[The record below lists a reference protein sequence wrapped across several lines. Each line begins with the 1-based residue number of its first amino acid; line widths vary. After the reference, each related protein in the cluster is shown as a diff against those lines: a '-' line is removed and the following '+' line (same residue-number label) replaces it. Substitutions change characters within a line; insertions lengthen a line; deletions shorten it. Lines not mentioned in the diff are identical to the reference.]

1 MYVQSPEPAR
11 GVTDSVQVEELWD
24 SMCQS
29 TIALVNKS
37 LPTIDNDDKLLK
49 IKGVIA
55 LFVQTMGVSFVP
67 FPRPE
72 ASEDADKQRQ
82 SWGYSVD
89 SLDQLLLTIF
99 DKYAQLL
106 KQRFSE
112 DFQEVS
118 VDRGFPFARFVLRR
132 LTSTRRLFRRT
143 TICPCLSTTP
153 TSTTRSSTSVGIR
166 QTKTASSKSM
176 STRLEYVKT

>member
-11 GVTDSVQVEELWD
+11 SVTDSIQVEELWD

-67 FPRPE
+67 ISPPTRHE
-72 ASEDADKQRQ
+72 GSEDADKQ
-82 SWGYSVD
+82 
-89 SLDQLLLTIF
+89 
-99 DKYAQLL
+99 
-106 KQRFSE
+106 
-112 DFQEVS
+112 
-118 VDRGFPFARFVLRR
+118 
-132 LTSTRRLFRRT
+132 
-143 TICPCLSTTP
+143 
-153 TSTTRSSTSVGIR
+153 
-166 QTKTASSKSM
+166 
-176 STRLEYVKT
+176 

>member
-72 ASEDADKQRQ
+72 ASEDADNQ
-82 SWGYSVD
+82 
-89 SLDQLLLTIF
+89 
-99 DKYAQLL
+99 
-106 KQRFSE
+106 
-112 DFQEVS
+112 
-118 VDRGFPFARFVLRR
+118 
-132 LTSTRRLFRRT
+132 
-143 TICPCLSTTP
+143 
-153 TSTTRSSTSVGIR
+153 
-166 QTKTASSKSM
+166 
-176 STRLEYVKT
+176 